1 MGYYADV
8 GEGGRGEGGNINHLI
23 FIMSKEI
30 SASQAEEESNKF
42 KTVQYTRSVPVYTS
56 KGSKNQRGLKGET
69 QGHPLTSIFM
79 FRLYEI

>member
-8 GEGGRGEGGNINHLI
+8 GEGGGNINHRI

-42 KTVQYTRSVPVYTS
+42 KTVQYIERASLYL
-56 KGSKNQRGLKGET
+56 RGLKNQKRIEGRNAKV
-69 QGHPLTSIFM
+69 I
-79 FRLYEI
+79 R

>member
-8 GEGGRGEGGNINHLI
+8 GEEGRGEGGNINHLI

-42 KTVQYTRSVPVYTS
+42 KTVQYIERASLHLKELQKPKRIEERNARSSVYF
-56 KGSKNQRGLKGET
+56 K
-69 QGHPLTSIFM
+69 I
-79 FRLYEI
+79 YV

>member
-8 GEGGRGEGGNINHLI
+8 GEGGGRGGGNINHLI

-42 KTVQYTRSVPVYTS
+42 KTVQYIERASLYL
-56 KGSKNQRGLKGET
+56 KGIKNQRGLKRET
-69 QGHPLTSIFM
+69 QGHPLTYTFM
-79 FRLYEI
+79 FRL

>member
-8 GEGGRGEGGNINHLI
+8 GEEGNINHLI

-42 KTVQYTRSVPVYTS
+42 KTVQYTERPSMY
-56 KGSKNQRGLKGET
+56 LKGLQKSKRIEGRNT
-69 QGHPLTSIFM
+69 KVI
-79 FRLYEI
+79 R

>member
-8 GEGGRGEGGNINHLI
+8 GEEGRGGGGRNINHLI

-42 KTVQYTRSVPVYTS
+42 KIVQYTERASLYLKELKKPKRIEERNARSSVTFYIYV
-56 KGSKNQRGLKGET
+56 
-69 QGHPLTSIFM
+69 
-79 FRLYEI
+79 